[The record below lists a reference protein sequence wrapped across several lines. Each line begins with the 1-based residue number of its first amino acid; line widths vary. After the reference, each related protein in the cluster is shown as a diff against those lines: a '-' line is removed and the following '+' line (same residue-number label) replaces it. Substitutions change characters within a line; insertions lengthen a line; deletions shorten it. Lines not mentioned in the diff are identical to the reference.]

1 MGREI
6 IRIHDYFDEV
16 ETVKEHNGYFC
27 SVGEAL
33 TVVIIG
39 TLCGLR
45 NVSQINQWSE
55 NEKVRG
61 FFGRHFGIERIP
73 CYYWMLC
80 LLKLI
85 EPKSLNQCLMKWS
98 QSLLPAGVEGKT
110 ISIDGKTIRST
121 GKMEKLEFPRFFGQ

>member
-1 MGREI
+1 
-6 IRIHDYFDEV
+6 
-16 ETVKEHNGYFC
+16 
-27 SVGEAL
+27 
-33 TVVIIG
+33 VIIG

-45 NVSQINQWSE
+45 NVCQINQWSE

-61 FFGRHFGIERIP
+61 FLGRRFGIERIS

-98 QSLLPAGVEGKT
+98 QSLLPVGMEGKT
-110 ISIDGKTIRST
+110 IAIDGKTIRST